1 MLKNFRVAENES
13 GLISRLYRAEGE
25 IAGGEGEEEF

>member
-1 MLKNFRVAENES
+1 MKKFRVAEKES
-13 GLISRLYRAEGE
+13 GLISGLYRAERE